1 MITSEANVLESQKIG
16 QTFFK
21 SLLLTL
27 LYALLLSTKSY
38 TKAFEPMLLS
48 EFEETRADS
57 QWLVSE
63 KLDGV
68 RGLWN
73 GQKMYFRSGKIME
86 LPNEFVKDFPPFALD
101 GELYS
106 PKLHFSQIISILK
119 NPQKQDEILKL
130 RFYVFD
136 VPNSPKASLIQRLDE
151 LKSYLQSKPNAY
163 IEIIPQKLMQGRD
176 SIDKELQ
183 SVVNNGGEG
192 LVLRHPNMPYQA
204 KRSKY
209 DFKLKTRQDAECK
222 VIGHTQG
229 KGKYDSM
236 LGAIICEYNDKS
248 FKIGSGLSDT
258 LRQNPP
264 PIGAIISFKF
274 QGLTHNGIPRF
285 PTFWR
290 LKQEE

>member
-1 MITSEANVLESQKIG
+1 MKRTLFRA
-16 QTFFK
+16 
-21 SLLLTL
+21 LLCAL
-27 LYALLLSTKSY
+27 LFCLLLSIELY
-38 TKAFEPMLLS
+38 AKAFAPMLLS
-48 EFEETRADS
+48 EFETGRADS
-57 QWLVSE
+57 KWLVSE

-73 GQKMYFRSGKIME
+73 GKEMYFRSGKAMK
-86 LPNEFVKDFPPFALD
+86 LPNAFLKDFPPFALD

-119 NPQKQDEILKL
+119 NPQKQDEILELK
-130 RFYVFD
+130 FYVFD
-136 VPNSPKASLIQRLDE
+136 VPHSPKDSLTQRLDE
-151 LKSYLQSKPNAY
+151 LRAYLQSKPNAY
-163 IEIIPQKLMQGRD
+163 IEIIPQRLMQGQD
-176 SIDKELQ
+176 SIYKELQ
-183 SVVNNGGEG
+183 SVVAKGGEG
-192 LVLRHPNMPYQA
+192 LVLRDSNMPYQA
-204 KRSKY
+204 GRSKY

-258 LRQNPP
+258 LRRNPP
-264 PIGAIISFKF
+264 PIGSIISFKF

-290 LKQEE
+290 IKQEE

>member
-1 MITSEANVLESQKIG
+1 MKHTLFRALLYG
-16 QTFFK
+16 
-21 SLLLTL
+21 LLLWGVA
-27 LYALLLSTKSY
+27 LYA
-38 TKAFEPMLLS
+38 KAFEPMLLS
-48 EFEETRADS
+48 EFEKTQADS
-57 QWLVSE
+57 KWLVSE

-73 GQKMYFRSGKIME
+73 GQKMYFRSGKVMN
-86 LPNEFVKDFPPFALD
+86 LPSEFVKDFPPFALD

-119 NPQKQDEILKL
+119 NPQKQNEILELK
-130 RFYVFD
+130 FYVFD
-136 VPNSPKASLIQRLDE
+136 VPHSPKDSLTQRLDE
-151 LKSYLQSKPNAY
+151 LRAYLKSKPNMY
-163 IEIIPQKLMQGRD
+163 IEIIPQRLMQGQD
-176 SIDKELQ
+176 SIDRELQ
-183 SVVNNGGEG
+183 AVVDNGGEG
-192 LVLRHPNMPYQA
+192 LVLRMPNIPYQ
-204 KRSKY
+204 KGRSKY

-236 LGAIICEYNDKS
+236 LGAIICEYNGKN

-258 LRQNPP
+258 LRRNPP
-264 PIGAIISFKF
+264 PIGSIISFKF

-290 LKQEE
+290 IKQEE

>member
-1 MITSEANVLESQKIG
+1 MTLLRVLLYI
-16 QTFFK
+16 
-21 SLLLTL
+21 LLLGSEI
-27 LYALLLSTKSY
+27 YA
-38 TKAFEPMLLS
+38 KAFEPMLLS
-48 EFEETRADS
+48 EFEKAKANAK
-57 QWLVSE
+57 WLVSE

-73 GQKMYFRSGKIME
+73 GEKMYFRNGKAMN
-86 LPNEFVKDFPPFALD
+86 LPNEFIKDFPPFALD
-101 GELYS
+101 GELYN

-119 NPQKQDEILKL
+119 NPQRNDEILGLK
-130 RFYVFD
+130 FYVFD
-136 VPNSPKASLIQRLDE
+136 VPHSYNNSLAQRLDE
-151 LKSYLQSKPNAY
+151 LRVYLKSKPNAY
-163 IEIIPQKLMQGRD
+163 IEIIPQRLIQGQD

-183 SVVNNGGEG
+183 AVVDNGGEG
-192 LVLRHPNMPYQA
+192 LVLRNPNMPYQTG
-204 KRSKY
+204 RSKY

-236 LGAIICEYNDKS
+236 LGAIICQYNGKS

-264 PIGAIISFKF
+264 PIGSIISFKF

-290 LKQEE
+290 IKQEE